1 MAQCLSDEQSLKLAE
16 LEAQLADA
24 RAALA
29 RSEAERATIEA
40 TLDTLMD
47 RAPMSVIRL
56 DAELRIINA
65 SRAWL
70 ADVKVE
76 RADAIGRCVY
86 DVTPGAKAFA
96 DKHQRALAGEVV
108 GEDEAEI
115 LRPDGTARSVRYQL
129 APWRLPSGEIGGI
142 VVMSCDI
149 SDLVATREAMIH
161 TERRLTQALE
171 MDKSVAWEMSLI
183 NRRVYATGA
192 IEAVYDEPPT
202 YKSFAH
208 DLFVAVHPE
217 DRPRVEKAWSEH
229 VLTGAP
235 LRVEYRINRQDGQ
248 EVWVHAVAETLRGPN
263 GRPERVVGVL
273 KNITENKRAAMA
285 LAEAG
290 KAAEAANLAK
300 SEFLAN
306 MSHEIRTPLNG
317 VMGVAGAL
325 ARTPLQPAQREMVA
339 LIESSAH
346 TLERLLTD
354 VLDLA
359 RVESGRVEIRQDSFE
374 VCELM
379 RTVAALFEPRA
390 HAKKLDFELKLGAG
404 VEPGQTYLGDAV
416 RLRQIL
422 SNLISNAV
430 KFTERGG
437 VKVAVRAQACGETT
451 RLRFRVED
459 TGIGFDPAAKA
470 RLFQRFEQADGSIT
484 RRYGGSGLGLAISRS
499 LAERMGG
506 RLEAWSK
513 PGQGSIFELTLD
525 MQPGEVAPVAGEAEA
540 TPAGAAG
547 FAPRVLLAEDH
558 PANRKVVEL
567 VLGSIGVEL
576 VEVENGAEAVEA
588 CEDEIFDL
596 ILMDMQMPVMD
607 GLTAIR
613 GIRAREK
620 VRGRRPVPILA
631 LSANAL
637 PEHVRASHAAGADG
651 HLTKPISAAVL
662 IEAVQT
668 ACNGGYD
675 GESMPQAAN
684 A

>member
-1 MAQCLSDEQSLKLAE
+1 MAKAPTTTAKLKAELAE
-16 LEAQLADA
+16 A
-24 RAALA
+24 RAAQA
-29 RSEAERATIEA
+29 RAEAALGATQA
-40 TLDTLMD
+40 SFDAMMD
-47 RAPMSVIRL
+47 HAPMAVLRL
-56 DAELRIINA
+56 DNELRVLNA
-65 SRAWL
+65 SRVWL
-70 ADVKVE
+70 EDVNIE
-76 RADAIGRCVY
+76 RSLALGRSIY
-86 DVTPGAKAFA
+86 DITPGARAFS
-96 DKHQRALAGEVV
+96 HMHERALAGEVV
-108 GEDEAEI
+108 GEDEAFVM
-115 LRPDGTARSVRYQL
+115 RPDGTHRHVRYQMS
-129 APWRLPSGEIGGI
+129 PWRLPSGEIGG
-142 VVMSCDI
+142 VMVMSCDI
-149 SDLVATREAMIH
+149 TDLVASREAMAH

-171 MDKSVAWEMSLI
+171 IDQSVAWEMSLVD
-183 NRRVYATGA
+183 RRVYATGA
-192 IEAVYDEPPT
+192 IEQVYDRPPS
-202 YKSFAH
+202 YKSFAQ

-229 VLTGAP
+229 VLSGVP
-235 LRVEYRINRQDGQ
+235 LKVEYRINRQDGQ
-248 EVWVHAVAETLRGPN
+248 EVWVYAIAETLRGPG

-273 KNITENKRAAMA
+273 KNITEHKKAEMA

-290 KAAEAANLAK
+290 QAAEAANQAK

-325 ARTPLQPAQREMVA
+325 ARTPLAPSQREMVA

-354 VLDLA
+354 VIDLA
-359 RVESGRVEIRQDSFE
+359 RVESGRVEIRKEPFE
-374 VCELM
+374 LGELM
-379 RTVAALFEPRA
+379 RTVVALFEPRA

-404 VEPGQTYLGDAV
+404 VETGRTYVGDAV

-422 SNLISNAV
+422 ANLVSNAV
-430 KFTERGG
+430 KFTEKGG
-437 VKVAVRAQACGETT
+437 VKVAVRAQVCGERT

-459 TGIGFDPAAKA
+459 TGIGFDPAAKS

-506 RLEAWSK
+506 RLEAWSN

-525 MQPGEVAPVAGEAEA
+525 MEQGQETRITALEPEPV
-540 TPAGAAG
+540 PAGAVG
-547 FAPRVLLAEDH
+547 FAPRILLAEDH

-567 VLGSIGVEL
+567 ILGSIGVEL
-576 VEVENGAEAVEA
+576 VCVENGAEAVEA
-588 CEDEIFDL
+588 CEEEIFDL

-613 GIRAREK
+613 AIRAREA
-620 VRGRRPVPILA
+620 VRGRRSQPILA

-637 PEHVRASHAAGADG
+637 PEHFRASSAAGADG
-651 HLTKPISAAVL
+651 HLTKPISAGVL

-668 ACNGGYD
+668 ACAGGY
-675 GESMPQAAN
+675 SAN
-684 A
+684 EPGDAEALIA

>member
-1 MAQCLSDEQSLKLAE
+1 MAKTMSIAELKAELAE
-16 LEAQLADA
+16 AK
-24 RAALA
+24 AALA
-29 RSEAERATIEA
+29 RAEHERAATEA
-40 TLDTLMD
+40 SLDAMMD
-47 RAPMSVIRL
+47 RAPMAVVRL
-56 DAELRIINA
+56 DTDLRIINA
-65 SRAWL
+65 SRVWL
-70 ADVKVE
+70 NDIRLESGKVL
-76 RADAIGRCVY
+76 GRSLY
-86 DVTPGAKAFA
+86 DVTPGSRAFA
-96 DKHQRALAGEVV
+96 PMLERALAGEVV
-108 GEDEAEI
+108 GEDEARVI
-115 LRPDGTARSVRYQL
+115 RPDGTHRMARYQM
-129 APWRLPSGEIGGI
+129 APWQLPNGEIGG
-142 VVMSCDI
+142 VMVMSCDI
-149 SDLVATREAMIH
+149 TDLVASREAMARS
-161 TERRLTQALE
+161 EQRLTQALE
-171 MDKSVAWEMSLI
+171 IDQSVAWEMSLTD
-183 NRRVYATGA
+183 RRVYATGA
-192 IEAVYDEPPT
+192 IEAVYDKPPS
-202 YKSFAH
+202 YKSFAR
-208 DLFVAVHPE
+208 DLFVSVHPD
-217 DRPRVEKAWSEH
+217 DRARVEKAWSEH
-229 VLTGAP
+229 VLSGAP
-235 LRVEYRINRQDGQ
+235 LKIDYRINREDGL
-248 EVWVHAVAETLRGPN
+248 EVWVYAIAETLRGA
-263 GRPERVVGVL
+263 GDRPERVVGVL
-273 KNITENKRAAMA
+273 KNITEHKKAELA

-325 ARTPLQPAQREMVA
+325 ARTPLAPAQREMVA

-359 RVESGRVEIRQDSFE
+359 RVESGRVEIRAEPFE
-374 VCELM
+374 LGDLM
-379 RTVAALFEPRA
+379 RTVTALFEPRA

-404 VEPGQTYLGDAV
+404 VESGKTYLGDAV

-422 SNLISNAV
+422 SNLVSNAV

-437 VKVAVRAQACGETT
+437 VKVGVRAQACGERT

-506 RLEAWSK
+506 RLEAWSN

-525 MQPGEVAPVAGEAEA
+525 MEQGAAVEPLREAEPI
-540 TPAGAAG
+540 PAGAVG

-567 VLGSIGVEL
+567 ILGSIGVDL
-576 VEVENGAEAVEA
+576 VCVENGAEAVEA

-613 GIRAREK
+613 AIRAREK
-620 VRGRRPVPILA
+620 ARGRRAVPILA

-637 PEHVRASHAAGADG
+637 PEHFRASAAAGAGG
-651 HLTKPISAAVL
+651 HLTKPIAAGVL
-662 IEAVQT
+662 IDAVQK
-668 ACNGGYD
+668 ACSGGFGPD
-675 GESMPQAAN
+675 GAVDEAPEALSA
-684 A
+684 